1 MLKELTRAA
10 QQCPK
15 DVQQHNRRTGQIIR
29 ALLIEAGRGELVE
42 LWRLEQNGP
51 CDYHDIG
58 KGSGDSDPL
67 AHCSRGAALFS
78 YAYEEALD
86 GRERIF
92 CSIACDL
99 CRYHHERWDGTGGP
113 GHLYGEDIPI
123 IARAGAVADAW
134 DHLSMDNPQM
144 STAQKH
150 EKIKQRAGFWYDP
163 ELVAALQRLFPAW
176 PVE

>member
-67 AHCSRGAALFS
+67 AHCSPVFLRLRGSA
-78 YAYEEALD
+78 
-86 GRERIF
+86 GR
-92 CSIACDL
+92 
-99 CRYHHERWDGTGGP
+99 
-113 GHLYGEDIPI
+113 
-123 IARAGAVADAW
+123 
-134 DHLSMDNPQM
+134 
-144 STAQKH
+144 
-150 EKIKQRAGFWYDP
+150 QRTHF
-163 ELVAALQRLFPAW
+163 LQHRL
-176 PVE
+176 